1 VRVVLVYEP
10 GARVRVCSVLRL
22 GLQREHTPRY
32 SAVDLRALPFSRPS
46 LGCLF
51 PEFRY
56 RQHVLGNVV
65 AMYHAVH
72 AAGCD
77 ANNEDGQNEAPMM
90 DTMVALRLSI
100 ALMHCRKQQHML
112 VRNRYF

>member
-1 VRVVLVYEP
+1 
-10 GARVRVCSVLRL
+10 
-22 GLQREHTPRY
+22 
-32 SAVDLRALPFSRPS
+32 
-46 LGCLF
+46 LF
-51 PEFRY
+51 PVLRY

-100 ALMHCRKQQHML
+100 ALMHGRKQQHML
-112 VRNRYF
+112 VRNRYFSAVRVRDTISVGVCPYAQGCVGFRMSTGARVC